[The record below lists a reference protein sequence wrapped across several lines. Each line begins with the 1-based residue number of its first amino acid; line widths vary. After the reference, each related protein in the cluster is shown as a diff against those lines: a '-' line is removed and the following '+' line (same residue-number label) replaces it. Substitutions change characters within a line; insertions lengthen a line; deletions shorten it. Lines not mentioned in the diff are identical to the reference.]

1 MTLAISKALG
11 EGARA
16 VICASTGNTAA
27 SAAAYA
33 GRAGLKAYVLIP
45 KGAVALGKLSQ
56 SVMHGA
62 RVLEVIGNFDIC
74 LKVVRDVVERDPVR
88 IRLVNSINPDRIAG
102 QKTAAFE
109 ICDQLGD
116 APTHH
121 FLPVGNA
128 GNITAYWAGYQEYKA
143 AGLSERVPK
152 MMGYQAAESAP
163 IVVGHPIDDPHT
175 VATAIEIGNPASWK
189 GATDA
194 RDQSGGIIDIVTDSE
209 ILAAYRLIA
218 SGGVFAEP
226 ASAASVAGLLKY
238 AGAGMLKPGAV
249 VVCTLTGHGLK
260 DPDTALKNLSNT
272 IVVEAGPRQSV
283 ESSGA
288 RIIGATRPRPIDAM
302 KYVII
307 HGRTGLADWPCKELG
322 GKTPLEAAH
331 KPNMDLM
338 ATRGT
343 LGMVATIPKGMPPGS
358 DVGTM
363 TMLGYDPAR
372 YHTGRAPIE
381 AASQGIEM
389 GPRDVVFRMNLVS
402 LKPGDGGALIMHDFT
417 SGHISSE
424 EGAAIVADLRRVL
437 AGDGIEF
444 FNGVSYR
451 HLMVWRHGVAAT
463 QLTPP
468 HDITGKEVAPHLPQ
482 GEGAERIARSDG
494 SRRGDSSR
502 PSGEPR
508 ASRGLVRPK
517 RRRCGSGAR
526 ARAPWCLP

>member
-1 MTLAISKALG
+1 MASDTKRESRHPRLSYWPGLIEHYRRFLPVTDSTPVVTLNEGNTPLIEVRALAERLGPNIKVYFKFEGANPTGSFKDRGMTLAISKALG

-62 RVLEVIGNFDIC
+62 RVLEVLGNFDVC
-74 LKVVRDVVERDPVR
+74 LKLVRDLAERDPVR
-88 IRLVNSINPDRIAG
+88 IRLVNSVNPDRIAG

-128 GNITAYWAGYQEYKA
+128 GNITAYWAGYQEYKSV
-143 AGLSERVPK
+143 GLSERLPK

-175 VATAIEIGNPASWK
+175 IATAIKIGNPASWK
-189 GATDA
+189 GATTA
-194 RDQSGGIIDIVTDSE
+194 RDESGGIIDIVTDAE

-272 IVVEAGPRQSV
+272 IVVEP
-283 ESSGA
+283 E
-288 RIIGATRPRPIDAM
+288 
-302 KYVII
+302 
-307 HGRTGLADWPCKELG
+307 LAKVL
-322 GKTPLEAAH
+322 KVLE
-331 KPNMDLM
+331 
-338 ATRGT
+338 R
-343 LGMVATIPKGMPPGS
+343 
-358 DVGTM
+358 
-363 TMLGYDPAR
+363 
-372 YHTGRAPIE
+372 E
-381 AASQGIEM
+381 
-389 GPRDVVFRMNLVS
+389 
-402 LKPGDGGALIMHDFT
+402 
-417 SGHISSE
+417 
-424 EGAAIVADLRRVL
+424 
-437 AGDGIEF
+437 
-444 FNGVSYR
+444 
-451 HLMVWRHGVAAT
+451 
-463 QLTPP
+463 
-468 HDITGKEVAPHLPQ
+468 
-482 GEGAERIARSDG
+482 
-494 SRRGDSSR
+494 
-502 PSGEPR
+502 
-508 ASRGLVRPK
+508 
-517 RRRCGSGAR
+517 
-526 ARAPWCLP
+526 